1 MFFHPIDTQELIKD
15 RKQIDNFALWLTHCL
30 PLKPGEKK
38 GYKFALRDDD
48 HPKLSANTQQLL
60 DMLHQRQKAYL
71 GALQAQYPAFGLLRG
86 TVDWRMVIGLGG
98 AQVLETG
105 MTLHHIYGIPYI
117 PGSAVKGIARHY
129 FVSEKLS
136 SEFSNEPL
144 DIVDAILT
152 IIDEQTIEEAQ
163 KDPENLRKRCK
174 VKRGKEDVLP
184 KIETVEYALTRPERL
199 VLGQTMF
206 GTQHQRGVINF
217 FDALPEGDIRFQ
229 KDLMNPHYPEYYK
242 EGSKVVPPN
251 DCQNPIPIPFLT
263 VEQTTF
269 TFPLCVKPLRAR
281 KADPQELLKTVSAW
295 LQAALEDSGIGAKSA
310 VGYGYFRDVADQQA
324 AWREQQAE
332 EQRLEAQKKAEEAE
346 RARLEAMSPVEKLCE
361 ELRTLKDENRSFD
374 IYTKELSR
382 YEGEEQRQLARALKI
397 YWQRIGRWG
406 VKPKQK
412 KQYEK
417 VQHLRTILGE

>member
-1 MFFHPIDTQELIKD
+1 MKYFHPQDTCEIGVQ
-15 RKQIDNFALWLTHCL
+15 RGQIDNFALWFTRFL
-30 PLKPGEKK
+30 PSQYDKK
-38 GYKFALRDDD
+38 YTFKLQKDDV
-48 HPKLSANTQQLL
+48 PKLSANSQELL
-60 DMLHQRQKAYL
+60 QALQERQKARL
-71 GALQAQYPAFGLLRG
+71 KAFEAQQRTFTVMRG
-86 TVDWRMVIGLGG
+86 SVDWRMVIGLGG
-98 AQVLETG
+98 AQVLETS

-117 PGSAVKGIARHY
+117 PGSAVKGITRHY

-136 SEFSNEPL
+136 PEFSKEPL
-144 DIVDAILT
+144 DVVDAILT

-163 KDPENLRKRCK
+163 KDPENIRKRCK
-174 VKRGKEDVLP
+174 VKRGKEEVLP
-184 KIETVEYALTRPERL
+184 QIKTVEYALTRPERL

-251 DCQNPIPIPFLT
+251 DCQKPIPIPFLT
-263 VEQTTF
+263 VEQATF
-269 TFPLCVKPLRAR
+269 TFPLCVKPLRIT

-295 LQAALEDSGIGAKSA
+295 LQAALKDSGIGAKSA
-310 VGYGYFRDVADQQA
+310 VGYGYFRDVTDQLA
-324 AWREQQAE
+324 ALREQQAE
-332 EQRLEAQKKAEEAE
+332 EQRLEAQKNAAEAE
-346 RARLEAMSPVEKLCE
+346 RARLEAMSPLEKLCE

-374 IYTKELSR
+374 IYAKELSR
-382 YEGEEQRQLARALKI
+382 YEGEEQQQLAQALKI
-397 YWQRIGRWG
+397 YWQSIGRWD

-417 VQHLRTILGE
+417 VQHLKTILGE